1 MGKELFSLYVW
12 LLETIHRAG
21 KITFEEINAR
31 WLRSELSGGET
42 LSLRTCLLYTSD
54 IFFLMKTITNRRR
67 E

>member
-1 MGKELFSLYVW
+1 MGKELFSRYVW

-42 LSLRTCLLYTSD
+42 LHPYFSSSSGCD
-54 IFFLMKTITNRRR
+54 RRAV
-67 E
+67 